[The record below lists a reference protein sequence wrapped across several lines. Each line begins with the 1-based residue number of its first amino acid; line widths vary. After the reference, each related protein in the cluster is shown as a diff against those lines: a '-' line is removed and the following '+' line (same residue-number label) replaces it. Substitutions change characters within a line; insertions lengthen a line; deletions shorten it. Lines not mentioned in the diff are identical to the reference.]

1 MPNFLAGLVTGCLI
15 GIAGTL
21 LLILLAAGISKER
34 PVNGRWFSVRG
45 MLFVLLGTPGV
56 AIASH
61 SLGLRRS
68 VAVLLL
74 MVAVL
79 IIAKLHGLV
88 YGLAASA
95 AAAVALCFLYL
106 PSIGSLLVLRTNDQ
120 LLVALFLLSG
130 ILGSRIIGP
139 LPKRTIQ

>member
-1 MPNFLAGLVTGCLI
+1 MPGFLTGLLTGCLI

-21 LLILLAAGISKER
+21 LLLLLAAGISKEH
-34 PVNGRWFSVRG
+34 PSDGRWFSARG
-45 MLFVLLGTPGV
+45 MLLVLLGTPGV

-68 VAVLLL
+68 IAVLLL

-79 IIAKLHGLV
+79 VIAKLHGLV
-88 YGLAASA
+88 YGLGASA
-95 AAAVALCFLYL
+95 AAALALCYFYL
-106 PSIGSLLVLRTNDQ
+106 PPIGSLLVLRTNDR
-120 LLVALFLLSG
+120 LLLALFLLSG

-139 LPKRTIQ
+139 LPKRTTQ

>member
-1 MPNFLAGLVTGCLI
+1 MQGFLAGLLTGCLI

-21 LLILLAAGISKER
+21 LLLLLAAGISKEH
-34 PVNGRWFSVRG
+34 PSNGRWFSVRG

-56 AIASH
+56 AIASQ

-68 VAVLLL
+68 IAVLLL

-95 AAAVALCFLYL
+95 VAALALSVLYL
-106 PSIGSLLVLRTNDQ
+106 PPIGSLLVVRANDQ
-120 LLVALFLLSG
+120 LLLALFLLSG

-139 LPKRTIQ
+139 LPKRTTQ